1 LNDLKPLIHK
11 PESVYEH
18 YTHDA
23 RIMVLC
29 AKGCYWNKCRYCNYT
44 LLQEDVVC
52 KCQARSPELVAEEI
66 EEYCNLGFDDFWLV
80 GDSISRKYYVEL
92 SELLLKRKLKARL
105 FGLYRIEKN
114 ADENA
119 LLNSFKKMRQ
129 AGFRQVSIGVEAVD
143 DDQLKSANKGYSVN
157 DVLKALRLFFE
168 AGIIAEVQ
176 LVPDL
181 PGVTA
186 NIMKTSLALIRDN
199 KDYFQTIVINKFM
212 LLKDTEYYNSPD
224 SYDIEIVDDYNQ
236 LNCAIAY
243 RNMRIKENTCSR
255 YVDQYRE
262 LYHELKLHRAS
273 RDVLKEM
280 DHKGGFLRNASFRFR
295 QIVFRQLPSVE
306 GSPISVYNH
315 HLHRMFFL
323 EPTYYEMLGFIAESA
338 QSWIPAEAIIEGGH
352 FNSED
357 ECKSAIYEMAAMGFV
372 ERIKYL

>member
-1 LNDLKPLIHK
+1 
-11 PESVYEH
+11 
-18 YTHDA
+18 
-23 RIMVLC
+23 
-29 AKGCYWNKCRYCNYT
+29 
-44 LLQEDVVC
+44 
-52 KCQARSPELVAEEI
+52 LVAEEI